1 MSEDIINKRNN
12 VLVRTSW
19 ISTIGNA
26 ILSITKIATGL
37 VSGSLAVLSDGID
50 SATDVLISIV
60 MIITARIVSRPPD
73 KEHAYGYEKAESIA
87 TKILSFVVI
96 YAGIELLVTSAKT
109 ILASEQRQLP
119 STLAI
124 YITLFSIAGKFGLAF
139 FQFHQGKKINSQMLI
154 ANAKNMRSDV
164 LISVSVLI
172 GLFFTSVLRMPILDA
187 VTGVVVSL
195 FILRTGF
202 SIFIDSNVELMDAVK
217 DTTVYDQIFQ
227 AVDLVPEAINP
238 HRVRV
243 RPLGGMYVIS
253 LDVEVNGH
261 LSIVDGHE
269 IAEKVE
275 TKIKEIVDNVYDI
288 RIHIE
293 PEGVVHS
300 PEKFGVDKEI
310 QEQM

>member
-1 MSEDIINKRNN
+1 MAQDIIDKRKKT
-12 VLVRTSW
+12 LVRTSW
-19 ISTIGNA
+19 ISTIGNTV
-26 ILSITKIATGL
+26 LSITKITAGL
-37 VSGSLAVLSDGID
+37 LSGSLAVLSDGID

-60 MIITARIVSRPPD
+60 MVITARIVSRPPD
-73 KEHAYGYEKAESIA
+73 KEHAYGYEKAEGIA
-87 TKILSFVVI
+87 TKVLSFVVI
-96 YAGIELLVTSAKT
+96 YAGIELLVTSTKA
-109 ILASEQRQLP
+109 IIASEQRQLP
-119 STLAI
+119 GSFAI
-124 YITLFSIAGKFGLAF
+124 YITLLSIAGKLGLAF
-139 FQFHQGKKINSQMLI
+139 YQFRQGKKINSPMLI

-164 LISVSVLI
+164 LISVSVLV
-172 GLFFTSVLRMPILDA
+172 GLFFTSVLNMPILDA

-195 FILRTGF
+195 FILRTGI

-217 DTTVYDQIFQ
+217 DTTVYDQIFK
-227 AVDLVPEAINP
+227 AIDMVPEAINP

-261 LSIVDGHE
+261 LSIVAGHD

-288 RIHIE
+288 RIHVE
-293 PEGVVHS
+293 PEGVVHP

-310 QEQM
+310 QEQL

>member
-1 MSEDIINKRNN
+1 MAQDINKREKI
-12 VLVRTSW
+12 LVRTSW

-26 ILSITKIATGL
+26 ILSVTKITAGVL
-37 VSGSLAVLSDGID
+37 SGSLAVLSDGID

-60 MIITARIVSRPPD
+60 MVITARIVSRPPD

-87 TKILSFVVI
+87 TKILSFLVI
-96 YAGIELLVTSAKT
+96 YAGIELLMTSTKA
-109 ILASEQRQLP
+109 IISSEERQIP
-119 STLAI
+119 GTLAI
-124 YITLFSIAGKFGLAF
+124 YITMCSIAGKLGLAF
-139 FQFHQGKKINSQMLI
+139 FQFRQGKKINSQMLI

-164 LISVSVLI
+164 LISVSVLV
-172 GLFFTSVLRMPILDA
+172 GLFFTSVLKMPILDA

-195 FILRTGF
+195 FILRTGI

-217 DTTVYDQIFQ
+217 DTTVYDQIFK
-227 AVDLVPEAINP
+227 AIDMIPEAINP

-253 LDVEVNGH
+253 LDVEVSGH

-275 TKIKEIVDNVYDI
+275 NKIKEMVDNVYDI

-293 PEGVVHS
+293 PEGIVHS
-300 PEKFGVDKEI
+300 PEKFGIDKDI
-310 QEQM
+310 QEQA